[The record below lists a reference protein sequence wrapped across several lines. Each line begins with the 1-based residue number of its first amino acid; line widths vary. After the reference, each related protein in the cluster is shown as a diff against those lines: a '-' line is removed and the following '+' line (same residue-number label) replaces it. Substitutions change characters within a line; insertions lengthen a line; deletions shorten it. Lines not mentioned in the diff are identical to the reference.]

1 MATYEFVVSCEL
13 STDAAS
19 IYRAW
24 LSSDGHS
31 AMTGADAEVD
41 PVIGGEFTAWDGY
54 ITGRT
59 LELEADRRIVQSWRT
74 SEFTPDQADS
84 RIDVRLDATPA
95 GTLVTLTHKGVPADQ
110 LAYEQDGWDDS
121 YFTPM
126 RAHFGWV
133 TAKLLQSHEGDF

>member
-31 AMTGADAEVD
+31 AMTGAAAEVD

-95 GTLVTLTHKGVPADQ
+95 GTLVTLTHSGVPADQ
-110 LAYEQDGWDDS
+110 RGYEQDGWEDS
-121 YFTPM
+121 YFAPM
-126 RAHFGWV
+126 RAYFGGG
-133 TAKLLQSHEGDF
+133 TAQFL